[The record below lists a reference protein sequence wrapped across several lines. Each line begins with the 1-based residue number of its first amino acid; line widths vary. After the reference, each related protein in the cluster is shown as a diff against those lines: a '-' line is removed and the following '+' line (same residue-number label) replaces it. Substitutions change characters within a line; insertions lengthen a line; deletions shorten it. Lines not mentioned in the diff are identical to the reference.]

1 MSEEKRLQEDLE
13 KGKAMEEF
21 FEEAPLQ
28 RIAEEKAAYEEKVAK
43 ATAKFPERKEVE
55 GQRLYTPLD
64 VKDFDYCEKLGFPGM
79 YPFTRGVQPTMYRGR
94 LWTMRAY
101 AGFATAE
108 ETNARYKYLLEAGQ
122 TGLSVAMDLPTQ
134 IGLDSDHELS
144 HGEVGKVGVAIDSLA
159 DMEALFEG
167 IPLDKVS
174 TSMTINGPAA
184 VLLAM
189 YVAVAEKQ
197 GVKPE
202 QLRGTIQN
210 DILKEYIARGTY
222 IFPPR
227 PSMRLVTDT
236 FAYCSKNIPKWNTI
250 SVGAYHI
257 REAGASEVQEIAF
270 AFANAMA
277 YIDAAIQAG
286 QKVDDF
292 APGISWIFTAGLD
305 FFSEVAK
312 FRAARRLWARIMKE
326 RYGATVPKAQMLRVH
341 VHTAGSVLTAQQ
353 PLINAIRI
361 TWQAMSAILGGIQ
374 SMACC
379 AYDEAIAIPTE
390 ESATLALRTQQL
402 LAYESNIPNTIDPLA
417 GSYYVESLTDKIEQ
431 EAYEYIKKIDEMG
444 GAVAAI
450 EHGYMQQEM
459 ARNAF
464 SDQRDIET
472 GKRTVIGVNK
482 YVDNSKANED
492 QEVLTVDLAVGERQV
507 ARLEKMKANRDNEA
521 VKASLEKLRA
531 AAKGTEN
538 LMPYL
543 IDAVKTYATLGE
555 ICGVLREEFGEFKP
569 SIYY

>member
-1 MSEEKRLQEDLE
+1 MDKEKLQQGLNEY
-13 KGKAMEEF
+13 
-21 FEEAPLQ
+21 EA
-28 RIAEEKAAYEEKVAK
+28 KVAK
-43 ATAKFPERKEVE
+43 ATAKFPERKNFEA
-55 GQRLYTPLD
+55 QRLYTPLD
-64 VKDFDYCEKLGFPGM
+64 IEDFDYGEKLGFPGQ

-159 DMEALFEG
+159 DMEALFDG

-202 QLRGTIQN
+202 DLKGTIQN

-227 PSMRLVTDT
+227 PSMRLITDT
-236 FAYCSKNIPKWNTI
+236 FEYCSKNIPKWNTI

-277 YIDAAIQAG
+277 YIDAAIKAG

-305 FFSEVAK
+305 FFGEVAK

-326 RYGATVPKAQMLRVH
+326 RYGASVPKAQMLRVH

-353 PLINAIRI
+353 PLNNVVRI
-361 TWQAMSAILGGIQ
+361 TWQALSAVLGGIQ

-379 AYDEAIAIPTE
+379 AYDEAIALPTE

-402 LAYESNIPNTIDPLA
+402 LAYESGVTDTIDPLA
-417 GSYYVESLTDKIEQ
+417 GSYYIETLTDKIEK
-431 EAYEYIKKIDEMG
+431 EAYDYIDKIDRMG

-450 EHGYMQQEM
+450 EQGYMQQEM
-459 ARNAF
+459 AAHAYEY
-464 SDQRDIET
+464 QHEVEL

-482 YVDNSKANED
+482 FNDSKKLAEQD
-492 QEVLTVDLAVGERQV
+492 VLTADLSVGERQI
-507 ARLEKMKANRDNEA
+507 ARLEKMKAARDNEA
-521 VKASLEKLRA
+521 VKAALEKLRE

-555 ICGVLREEFGEFKP
+555 ICGVLREEFGEYKQSGSMF
-569 SIYY
+569 

>member
-1 MSEEKRLQEDLE
+1 MDKEKLQQGLNEY
-13 KGKAMEEF
+13 
-21 FEEAPLQ
+21 EA
-28 RIAEEKAAYEEKVAK
+28 KVAK
-43 ATAKFPERKEVE
+43 AVAKFPERKNFEA
-55 GQRLYTPLD
+55 QRLYTPLD
-64 VKDFDYCEKLGFPGM
+64 IEDFDYGEKLGFPGQ

-159 DMEALFEG
+159 DMEALFDG

-202 QLRGTIQN
+202 TLKGTIQN

-227 PSMRLVTDT
+227 PSMRLITDT
-236 FAYCSKNIPKWNTI
+236 FEYCSKNIPKWNTI

-277 YIDAAIQAG
+277 YIDAAIKAG

-305 FFSEVAK
+305 FFGEVAK

-326 RYGATVPKAQMLRVH
+326 RYGASVPKAQMLRVH

-353 PLINAIRI
+353 PLNNVVRI
-361 TWQAMSAILGGIQ
+361 TWQALSAVLGGIQ

-379 AYDEAIAIPTE
+379 AYDEAIALPTE

-402 LAYESNIPNTIDPLA
+402 LAYESGVTDTIDPLA
-417 GSYYVESLTDKIEQ
+417 GSYYIETLTDKIEK
-431 EAYEYIKKIDEMG
+431 EAYDYIDKIDRMG

-450 EHGYMQQEM
+450 EQGYMQQEM
-459 ARNAF
+459 AAHAYEY
-464 SDQRDIET
+464 QHEVEL

-482 YVDNSKANED
+482 FNDSKKLAEQD
-492 QEVLTVDLAVGERQV
+492 VLMADLSVGERQI
-507 ARLEKMKANRDNEA
+507 ARLEKMKAARDNEA
-521 VKASLEKLRA
+521 VKAALEKLRE

-543 IDAVKTYATLGE
+543 INAVKTYATLGE
-555 ICGVLREEFGEFKP
+555 ICGVLREEFGEYKQSGSMF
-569 SIYY
+569 

>member
-1 MSEEKRLQEDLE
+1 MDKEKLQHGLNEY
-13 KGKAMEEF
+13 
-21 FEEAPLQ
+21 EA
-28 RIAEEKAAYEEKVAK
+28 KVAK
-43 ATAKFPERKEVE
+43 AVAKFPERKNFEA
-55 GQRLYTPLD
+55 QRLYTPLD
-64 VKDFDYCEKLGFPGM
+64 IEDFDYGEKLGFPGQ

-159 DMEALFEG
+159 DMEALFDG

-202 QLRGTIQN
+202 ALKGTIQN

-227 PSMRLVTDT
+227 PSMRLITDT
-236 FAYCSKNIPKWNTI
+236 FEYCSKNIPKWNTI

-277 YIDAAIQAG
+277 YIDAAIKAG

-305 FFSEVAK
+305 FFGEVAK

-326 RYGATVPKAQMLRVH
+326 RYGASVPKAQMLRVH

-353 PLINAIRI
+353 PLNNVVRI
-361 TWQAMSAILGGIQ
+361 TWQALSAVLGGIQ

-379 AYDEAIAIPTE
+379 AYDEAIALPTE

-402 LAYESNIPNTIDPLA
+402 LAYESGVTDTIDPLA
-417 GSYYVESLTDKIEQ
+417 GSYYIETLTDKIEK
-431 EAYEYIKKIDEMG
+431 EAYDYIDKIDRMG

-450 EHGYMQQEM
+450 EQGYMQQEM
-459 ARNAF
+459 AAHAYEY
-464 SDQRDIET
+464 QHEVEL

-482 YVDNSKANED
+482 FNDSKKLAEQD
-492 QEVLTVDLAVGERQV
+492 VLTADLSVGERQI
-507 ARLEKMKANRDNEA
+507 ARLEKMKAARDNEA
-521 VKASLEKLRA
+521 VKAALEKLRE

-555 ICGVLREEFGEFKP
+555 ICGVLREEFGEYKQSGSMF
-569 SIYY
+569 

>member
-1 MSEEKRLQEDLE
+1 MDKEKLQQGLNEY
-13 KGKAMEEF
+13 
-21 FEEAPLQ
+21 EA
-28 RIAEEKAAYEEKVAK
+28 KVVK
-43 ATAKFPERKEVE
+43 ATAKFPERKNFEA
-55 GQRLYTPLD
+55 QRLYTPLD
-64 VKDFDYCEKLGFPGM
+64 IEDFDYGEKLGFPGQ

-159 DMEALFEG
+159 DMEALFDG

-202 QLRGTIQN
+202 ALKGTIQN

-227 PSMRLVTDT
+227 PSMRLITDT
-236 FAYCSKNIPKWNTI
+236 FEYCSKNIPKWNTI

-277 YIDAAIQAG
+277 YIDAAIKAG

-305 FFSEVAK
+305 FFGEVAK

-326 RYGATVPKAQMLRVH
+326 RYGASVPKAQMLRVH

-353 PLINAIRI
+353 PLNNVVRI
-361 TWQAMSAILGGIQ
+361 TWQALSAVLGGIQ

-379 AYDEAIAIPTE
+379 AYDEAIALPTE

-402 LAYESNIPNTIDPLA
+402 LAYESGVTDTIDPLA
-417 GSYYVESLTDKIEQ
+417 GSYYIETLTDKIEK
-431 EAYEYIKKIDEMG
+431 EAYDYIDKIDRMG

-450 EHGYMQQEM
+450 EQGYMQQEM
-459 ARNAF
+459 AAHAYEY
-464 SDQRDIET
+464 QHEVEL

-482 YVDNSKANED
+482 FNDSKKLVEQD
-492 QEVLTVDLAVGERQV
+492 VLTADLSVGERQI
-507 ARLEKMKANRDNEA
+507 ARLEKMKAARDNEA
-521 VKASLEKLRA
+521 VKAALEKLRE

-555 ICGVLREEFGEFKP
+555 ICGVLREEFGEYRQSGSMF
-569 SIYY
+569 

>member
-1 MSEEKRLQEDLE
+1 MDKEKLQQGLNEYD
-13 KGKAMEEF
+13 A
-21 FEEAPLQ
+21 
-28 RIAEEKAAYEEKVAK
+28 KVAK
-43 ATAKFPERKEVE
+43 ATAKFPERKNFEV
-55 GQRLYTPLD
+55 QRLYTPLD
-64 VKDFDYCEKLGFPGM
+64 IEDFDYGEKLGFPGQ

-159 DMEALFEG
+159 DMEALFDG

-202 QLRGTIQN
+202 ALKGTIQN

-227 PSMRLVTDT
+227 PSVRLITDT
-236 FAYCSKNIPKWNTI
+236 FEYCSKNIPKWNTI

-277 YIDAAIQAG
+277 YIDAAIKAE

-305 FFSEVAK
+305 FFGEVAK

-326 RYGATVPKAQMLRVH
+326 RYGASVPKAQMLRVH

-353 PLINAIRI
+353 PLNNVVRI
-361 TWQAMSAILGGIQ
+361 TWQALSAVLGGIQ

-379 AYDEAIAIPTE
+379 AYDEAIALPTE

-402 LAYESNIPNTIDPLA
+402 LAYESGVTDTIDPLA
-417 GSYYVESLTDKIEQ
+417 GSYYIETLTDKIEK
-431 EAYEYIKKIDEMG
+431 EAYDYIDKIDRMG

-450 EHGYMQQEM
+450 EQGYMQQEM
-459 ARNAF
+459 AAHAYEY
-464 SDQRDIET
+464 QHEVEL

-482 YVDNSKANED
+482 FNDSKKLAEQD
-492 QEVLTVDLAVGERQV
+492 VLTADLSVGERQI
-507 ARLEKMKANRDNEA
+507 ARLEKMKAARDNEA
-521 VKASLEKLRA
+521 VKAALEKLRE

-555 ICGVLREEFGEFKP
+555 ICGVLREEFGEYKQSGSMF
-569 SIYY
+569 

>member
-1 MSEEKRLQEDLE
+1 MDKEKLQQGLNE
-13 KGKAMEEF
+13 
-21 FEEAPLQ
+21 
-28 RIAEEKAAYEEKVAK
+28 YEVKVAK
-43 ATAKFPERKEVE
+43 AVAKFPERKNFEA
-55 GQRLYTPLD
+55 QRLYTPLD
-64 VKDFDYCEKLGFPGM
+64 IEDFDYGEKLGFPGQ

-159 DMEALFEG
+159 DMEALFDG

-202 QLRGTIQN
+202 ALKGTIQN

-227 PSMRLVTDT
+227 PSMRLITDT
-236 FAYCSKNIPKWNTI
+236 FEYCSKNIPKWNTI

-277 YIDAAIQAG
+277 YIDAAIKAG

-305 FFSEVAK
+305 FFGEVAK

-326 RYGATVPKAQMLRVH
+326 RYGASVPKAQMLRVH

-353 PLINAIRI
+353 PLNNVVRI
-361 TWQAMSAILGGIQ
+361 TWQALSAVLGGIQ

-379 AYDEAIAIPTE
+379 AYDEAIALPTE

-402 LAYESNIPNTIDPLA
+402 LAYESGVTDTIDPLA
-417 GSYYVESLTDKIEQ
+417 GSYYIETLTDKIEK
-431 EAYEYIKKIDEMG
+431 EAYDYIDKIDRMG

-450 EHGYMQQEM
+450 EQGYMQQEM
-459 ARNAF
+459 AAHAYEY
-464 SDQRDIET
+464 QHEVEL

-482 YVDNSKANED
+482 FNDSKKLAEQD
-492 QEVLTVDLAVGERQV
+492 VLTADLSVGERQI
-507 ARLEKMKANRDNEA
+507 ARLEKMKAGRDNEA
-521 VKASLEKLRA
+521 VKAALEKLRE

-555 ICGVLREEFGEFKP
+555 ICGVLREEFGEYKQSGSMF
-569 SIYY
+569 

>member
-1 MSEEKRLQEDLE
+1 MDKEKLQQGLNEY
-13 KGKAMEEF
+13 
-21 FEEAPLQ
+21 EA
-28 RIAEEKAAYEEKVAK
+28 KVAK
-43 ATAKFPERKEVE
+43 AVAKFPERKNFEA
-55 GQRLYTPLD
+55 QRLYTPLD
-64 VKDFDYCEKLGFPGM
+64 IEDFDYGEKLGFPGQ

-159 DMEALFEG
+159 DMEALFDG
-167 IPLDKVS
+167 IPLHKVS

-202 QLRGTIQN
+202 ALKGTIQN

-227 PSMRLVTDT
+227 PSMRLITDT
-236 FAYCSKNIPKWNTI
+236 FEYCSKNIPKWNTI

-277 YIDAAIQAG
+277 YIDAAIKAG

-305 FFSEVAK
+305 FFGEVAK

-326 RYGATVPKAQMLRVH
+326 RYGASVPKAQMLRVH

-353 PLINAIRI
+353 PLNNVVRI
-361 TWQAMSAILGGIQ
+361 TWQALSAVLGGIQ

-379 AYDEAIAIPTE
+379 AYDEAIALPTE

-402 LAYESNIPNTIDPLA
+402 LAYESGVTDTIDPLA
-417 GSYYVESLTDKIEQ
+417 GSYYIETLTDKIEK
-431 EAYEYIKKIDEMG
+431 EAYDYIDKIDRMG

-450 EHGYMQQEM
+450 EQGYMQQEM
-459 ARNAF
+459 AAHAYEY
-464 SDQRDIET
+464 QHEVEL

-482 YVDNSKANED
+482 FNDSKKLAEQD
-492 QEVLTVDLAVGERQV
+492 VLTADLSVGERQI
-507 ARLEKMKANRDNEA
+507 ARLEKMKAARDNEA
-521 VKASLEKLRA
+521 VKAALEKLRE

-555 ICGVLREEFGEFKP
+555 ICGVLREEFGEYKQSGSMF
-569 SIYY
+569 

>member
-1 MSEEKRLQEDLE
+1 MDKEKLQQELNE
-13 KGKAMEEF
+13 YEAKA
-21 FEEAPLQ
+21 
-28 RIAEEKAAYEEKVAK
+28 AK
-43 ATAKFPERKEVE
+43 ATAKFPERKNFEA
-55 GQRLYTPLD
+55 QRLYTPLD
-64 VKDFDYCEKLGFPGM
+64 IEDFDYGEKLGFPGQ

-159 DMEALFEG
+159 DMEALFDG

-202 QLRGTIQN
+202 ALKGTIQN

-227 PSMRLVTDT
+227 PSMRLITDT
-236 FAYCSKNIPKWNTI
+236 FEYCSKNIPKWNTI

-277 YIDAAIQAG
+277 YIDAAIKAG

-305 FFSEVAK
+305 FFGEVAK

-326 RYGATVPKAQMLRVH
+326 RYGASVPKAQMLRVH

-353 PLINAIRI
+353 PLNNVVRI
-361 TWQAMSAILGGIQ
+361 TWQALSAVLGGIQ

-379 AYDEAIAIPTE
+379 AYDEAIALPTE

-402 LAYESNIPNTIDPLA
+402 LAYESGVTDTIDPLA
-417 GSYYVESLTDKIEQ
+417 GSYYIETLTDKIEK
-431 EAYEYIKKIDEMG
+431 EAYDYIDKIDRMG

-450 EHGYMQQEM
+450 EQGYMQQEM
-459 ARNAF
+459 AAHAYEY
-464 SDQRDIET
+464 QHEVEL

-482 YVDNSKANED
+482 FNDSKKLAEQD
-492 QEVLTVDLAVGERQV
+492 VLTADLSVGERQI
-507 ARLEKMKANRDNEA
+507 ARLEKMKAARDNEA
-521 VKASLEKLRA
+521 VKAALEKLRE

-555 ICGVLREEFGEFKP
+555 ICGVLREEFGEYKQSGSMF
-569 SIYY
+569 

>member
-1 MSEEKRLQEDLE
+1 MDKEKLQQGLNEY
-13 KGKAMEEF
+13 
-21 FEEAPLQ
+21 EA
-28 RIAEEKAAYEEKVAK
+28 KVAK
-43 ATAKFPERKEVE
+43 AVAKFPERKNFEA
-55 GQRLYTPLD
+55 QRLYTPLD
-64 VKDFDYCEKLGFPGM
+64 IEDFDYGEKLGFPGQ

-108 ETNARYKYLLEAGQ
+108 ETNARYKYLLEVGQ

-159 DMEALFEG
+159 DMEALFDG

-202 QLRGTIQN
+202 ALKGTIQN

-227 PSMRLVTDT
+227 PSMRLITDT
-236 FAYCSKNIPKWNTI
+236 FEYCSKNIPKWNTI

-277 YIDAAIQAG
+277 YIDAAIKAG

-305 FFSEVAK
+305 FFGEVAK

-326 RYGATVPKAQMLRVH
+326 RYGASVPKAQMLRVH

-353 PLINAIRI
+353 PLNNVVRI
-361 TWQAMSAILGGIQ
+361 TWQALSAVLGGIQ

-379 AYDEAIAIPTE
+379 AYDEAIALPTE

-402 LAYESNIPNTIDPLA
+402 LAYESGVTDTIDPLA
-417 GSYYVESLTDKIEQ
+417 GSYYIETLTDKIEK
-431 EAYEYIKKIDEMG
+431 EAYDYIDKIDRMG

-450 EHGYMQQEM
+450 EQGYMQQEM
-459 ARNAF
+459 AAHAYEY
-464 SDQRDIET
+464 QHEVEL

-482 YVDNSKANED
+482 FNDSKKLAEQD
-492 QEVLTVDLAVGERQV
+492 VLTADLSVGERQI
-507 ARLEKMKANRDNEA
+507 ARLEKMKAARDNEA
-521 VKASLEKLRA
+521 VKAALEKLRE

-555 ICGVLREEFGEFKP
+555 ICGVLREEFGEYKQSGSMF
-569 SIYY
+569 

>member
-1 MSEEKRLQEDLE
+1 MDKEKLQQGLNE
-13 KGKAMEEF
+13 
-21 FEEAPLQ
+21 
-28 RIAEEKAAYEEKVAK
+28 YEVKVAK
-43 ATAKFPERKEVE
+43 AVAKFPERKNFEA
-55 GQRLYTPLD
+55 QRLYTPLD
-64 VKDFDYCEKLGFPGM
+64 IEDFDYGEKLGFPGQ

-159 DMEALFEG
+159 DMEALFDG

-189 YVAVAEKQ
+189 YVVVAEKQ

-202 QLRGTIQN
+202 ALKGTIQN

-227 PSMRLVTDT
+227 PSMRLITDT
-236 FAYCSKNIPKWNTI
+236 FEYCSKNIPKWNTI

-277 YIDAAIQAG
+277 YIDAAIKAG

-305 FFSEVAK
+305 FFGEVAK

-326 RYGATVPKAQMLRVH
+326 RYGASVPKAQMLRVH

-353 PLINAIRI
+353 PLNNVVRI
-361 TWQAMSAILGGIQ
+361 TWQALSAVLGGIQ

-379 AYDEAIAIPTE
+379 AYDEAIALPTE

-402 LAYESNIPNTIDPLA
+402 LAYESGVTDTIDPLA
-417 GSYYVESLTDKIEQ
+417 GSYYIETLTDKIEK
-431 EAYEYIKKIDEMG
+431 EAYDYIDKIDRMG

-450 EHGYMQQEM
+450 EQGYMQQEM
-459 ARNAF
+459 AAHAYEY
-464 SDQRDIET
+464 QHEVEL

-482 YVDNSKANED
+482 FNDSKKLAEQD
-492 QEVLTVDLAVGERQV
+492 VLTADLSVGERQI
-507 ARLEKMKANRDNEA
+507 ARLEKMRAARDNEA
-521 VKASLEKLRA
+521 VKAALEKLRE

-555 ICGVLREEFGEFKP
+555 ICGVLREEFGEYKQSGSMF
-569 SIYY
+569 

>member
-1 MSEEKRLQEDLE
+1 MDKEKLQQGLNEY
-13 KGKAMEEF
+13 
-21 FEEAPLQ
+21 EA
-28 RIAEEKAAYEEKVAK
+28 KVAK
-43 ATAKFPERKEVE
+43 ATAKFPERKNFEA
-55 GQRLYTPLD
+55 QRLYTPLD
-64 VKDFDYCEKLGFPGM
+64 IEDFDYGEKLGFPGQ

-159 DMEALFEG
+159 DMEALFDG

-202 QLRGTIQN
+202 ALKGTIQN

-227 PSMRLVTDT
+227 PSMRLITDT
-236 FAYCSKNIPKWNTI
+236 FEYCSKNIPKWNTI

-277 YIDAAIQAG
+277 YIDAAIKAG

-305 FFSEVAK
+305 FFGEIAK

-326 RYGATVPKAQMLRVH
+326 RYGASVPKAQMLRVH

-353 PLINAIRI
+353 PLNNVVRI
-361 TWQAMSAILGGIQ
+361 TWQALSAVLGGIQ

-379 AYDEAIAIPTE
+379 AYDEAIALPTE

-402 LAYESNIPNTIDPLA
+402 LAYESGVTDTIDPLA
-417 GSYYVESLTDKIEQ
+417 GSYYIETLTDKIEK
-431 EAYEYIKKIDEMG
+431 EAYDYIDKIDRMG

-450 EHGYMQQEM
+450 EQGYMQQEM
-459 ARNAF
+459 AAHAYEY
-464 SDQRDIET
+464 QHEVEL

-482 YVDNSKANED
+482 FNDSKKLAEQD
-492 QEVLTVDLAVGERQV
+492 VLTADLSVGERQI
-507 ARLEKMKANRDNEA
+507 ARLEKMKAARDNEA
-521 VKASLEKLRA
+521 VKAALEKMRE

-555 ICGVLREEFGEFKP
+555 ICGVLREEFGEYKQSGSMF
-569 SIYY
+569 

>member
-1 MSEEKRLQEDLE
+1 MDKEKLQQGLNEY
-13 KGKAMEEF
+13 
-21 FEEAPLQ
+21 EA
-28 RIAEEKAAYEEKVAK
+28 KVAK
-43 ATAKFPERKEVE
+43 ATAKFPERKNFEA
-55 GQRLYTPLD
+55 QRLYTPLD
-64 VKDFDYCEKLGFPGM
+64 IEDFDYGEKLGFPGQ

-159 DMEALFEG
+159 DMEALFDG

-202 QLRGTIQN
+202 ALKGTIQN

-227 PSMRLVTDT
+227 PPMRLITDT
-236 FAYCSKNIPKWNTI
+236 FEYCSKNIPKWNTI

-277 YIDAAIQAG
+277 YIDAAIKAG

-305 FFSEVAK
+305 FFGEVAK

-326 RYGATVPKAQMLRVH
+326 RYGASVPKAQMLRVH

-353 PLINAIRI
+353 PLNNVVRI
-361 TWQAMSAILGGIQ
+361 TWQALSAVLGGIQ

-379 AYDEAIAIPTE
+379 AYDEAIALPTE

-402 LAYESNIPNTIDPLA
+402 LAYESGVTDTIDPLA
-417 GSYYVESLTDKIEQ
+417 GSYYIETLTDKIEK
-431 EAYEYIKKIDEMG
+431 EAYDYIDKIDRMG

-450 EHGYMQQEM
+450 EQGYMQQEM
-459 ARNAF
+459 AAHAYEY
-464 SDQRDIET
+464 QHEVEL

-482 YVDNSKANED
+482 FNDSKKLAEQD
-492 QEVLTVDLAVGERQV
+492 VLTADLSVGERQI
-507 ARLEKMKANRDNEA
+507 ARLEKMKAARDNEA
-521 VKASLEKLRA
+521 VKAALEKLRE

-555 ICGVLREEFGEFKP
+555 ICGVLREEFGEYKQSGSMF
-569 SIYY
+569 

>member
-1 MSEEKRLQEDLE
+1 MDKEKLQQGLNEY
-13 KGKAMEEF
+13 
-21 FEEAPLQ
+21 EA
-28 RIAEEKAAYEEKVAK
+28 KVAK
-43 ATAKFPERKEVE
+43 AVAKFPERKNFEA
-55 GQRLYTPLD
+55 QRLYTPLD
-64 VKDFDYCEKLGFPGM
+64 IEDFDYGEKLGFPGQ

-159 DMEALFEG
+159 DMEALFDG

-202 QLRGTIQN
+202 ALKGTIQN

-227 PSMRLVTDT
+227 PSMRLITDT
-236 FAYCSKNIPKWNTI
+236 FEYCSKNIPKWNTI

-277 YIDAAIQAG
+277 YIDAAIKAG

-305 FFSEVAK
+305 FFGEVAK

-326 RYGATVPKAQMLRVH
+326 RYGASVPKAQMLRVH

-353 PLINAIRI
+353 PLNNVVRI
-361 TWQAMSAILGGIQ
+361 TWQALSAVLGGIQ

-379 AYDEAIAIPTE
+379 AYDEAIALPTE

-402 LAYESNIPNTIDPLA
+402 LAYESGVTDTIDPLA
-417 GSYYVESLTDKIEQ
+417 GSYYIETLTDKIEK
-431 EAYEYIKKIDEMG
+431 EAYDYIDKIDRMG

-450 EHGYMQQEM
+450 EQGYMQQEM
-459 ARNAF
+459 AAHAYEY
-464 SDQRDIET
+464 QHEVEL

-482 YVDNSKANED
+482 FNDSKKLAEQD
-492 QEVLTVDLAVGERQV
+492 VLTADLSVGERQI
-507 ARLEKMKANRDNEA
+507 ARLEKMKAARDNDA
-521 VKASLEKLRA
+521 VKPALEKLRE

-555 ICGVLREEFGEFKP
+555 ICGVLREEFGEYKQSGSMF
-569 SIYY
+569 

>member
-1 MSEEKRLQEDLE
+1 MDKEKLQQGLNEY
-13 KGKAMEEF
+13 
-21 FEEAPLQ
+21 EA
-28 RIAEEKAAYEEKVAK
+28 KVAK
-43 ATAKFPERKEVE
+43 ATAKFPERKNFET
-55 GQRLYTPLD
+55 QRLYTPLD
-64 VKDFDYCEKLGFPGM
+64 IEDYDYGEKLGIPGQ

-134 IGLDSDHELS
+134 IGLDSAHELS

-159 DMEALFEG
+159 DMEALFDG

-202 QLRGTIQN
+202 ALKGTIQN

-227 PSMRLVTDT
+227 PSMRLITDT
-236 FAYCSKNIPKWNTI
+236 FEYCSKNIPKWNTI

-277 YIDAAIQAG
+277 YIDAAIKAG

-305 FFSEVAK
+305 FFGEVAK

-326 RYGATVPKAQMLRVH
+326 RYGASVPKAQMLRVH

-353 PLINAIRI
+353 PLNNVVRI
-361 TWQAMSAILGGIQ
+361 TWQALSAVLGGIQ

-379 AYDEAIAIPTE
+379 AYDEAIALPTE

-402 LAYESNIPNTIDPLA
+402 LAYESGVTDTIDPLA
-417 GSYYVESLTDKIEQ
+417 GSYYIETLTDKIEK
-431 EAYEYIKKIDEMG
+431 EAYDYIDKIDRMG

-450 EHGYMQQEM
+450 EQGYMQQEM
-459 ARNAF
+459 AAHAYEY
-464 SDQRDIET
+464 QHEVEL

-482 YVDNSKANED
+482 FNDSKKLAEQD
-492 QEVLTVDLAVGERQV
+492 VLTADLSVGERQI
-507 ARLEKMKANRDNEA
+507 ARLEKMKAARDNEA
-521 VKASLEKLRA
+521 VKAALEKLRE

-555 ICGVLREEFGEFKP
+555 ICGVLREEFGEYKQSGSMF
-569 SIYY
+569 

>member
-1 MSEEKRLQEDLE
+1 MDKEKLQQGLNEY
-13 KGKAMEEF
+13 
-21 FEEAPLQ
+21 EA
-28 RIAEEKAAYEEKVAK
+28 KVAK
-43 ATAKFPERKEVE
+43 ATAKFPERKNFET
-55 GQRLYTPLD
+55 QRLYTPLD
-64 VKDFDYCEKLGFPGM
+64 IEDFDYGEKLGFPGQ

-159 DMEALFEG
+159 DMEALFDG

-202 QLRGTIQN
+202 ALKGTIQN

-227 PSMRLVTDT
+227 PSMRLITDT
-236 FAYCSKNIPKWNTI
+236 FEYCSKNIPKWNTI

-277 YIDAAIQAG
+277 YIDAAIKAG

-305 FFSEVAK
+305 FFGEVAK

-326 RYGATVPKAQMLRVH
+326 RYGASVSKAQMLRVH

-353 PLINAIRI
+353 PLNNVVRI
-361 TWQAMSAILGGIQ
+361 TWQALSAVLGGIQ

-379 AYDEAIAIPTE
+379 AYDEAIALPTE

-402 LAYESNIPNTIDPLA
+402 LAYESGVTDTIDPLA
-417 GSYYVESLTDKIEQ
+417 GSYYIETLTDKIEK
-431 EAYEYIKKIDEMG
+431 EAYDYIDKIDRMG

-450 EHGYMQQEM
+450 EQGYMQQEM
-459 ARNAF
+459 AAHAYEY
-464 SDQRDIET
+464 QHEVEL

-482 YVDNSKANED
+482 FNDSKKLAEQD
-492 QEVLTVDLAVGERQV
+492 VLTADLSVGERQI
-507 ARLEKMKANRDNEA
+507 ARLEKMKAARDNEA
-521 VKASLEKLRA
+521 VKAALEKLRE

-555 ICGVLREEFGEFKP
+555 ICGVLREEFGEYKQSGSMF
-569 SIYY
+569 

>member
-1 MSEEKRLQEDLE
+1 MTKE
-13 KGKAMEEF
+13 
-21 FEEAPLQ
+21 
-28 RIAEEKAAYEEKVAK
+28 IAEGLQSHEAK
-43 ATAKFPERKEVE
+43 IQQVLTKSPERKDFKVK
-55 GQRLYTPLD
+55 RLYTPLD
-64 VKDFDYCEKLGFPGM
+64 VENFAYMTDLGFPGE

-108 ETNARYKYLLEAGQ
+108 ETNQRYKYLLGVGQ

-134 IGLDSDHELS
+134 IGLDSDAPLS

-159 DMEALFEG
+159 DMEKLFAD
-167 IPLDKVS
+167 IPLDQVS

-197 GVKPE
+197 GIKPE
-202 QLRGTIQN
+202 KLRGTIQN

-257 REAGASEVQEIAF
+257 REAGASSVQEIAF
-270 AFANAMA
+270 AFSNAIA
-277 YIDAAIQAG
+277 YIDAAIKAG

-292 APGISWIFTAGLD
+292 APGISWIFTAGLN
-305 FFSEVAK
+305 FFEEVAK
-312 FRAARRLWARIMKE
+312 FRAARRLWARIMQE

-353 PLINAIRI
+353 PLNNVVRI
-361 TWQAMSAILGGIQ
+361 TWQAMSAALSGVQ

-379 AYDEAIAIPTE
+379 AYDEAMALPTE

-402 LAYESNIPNTIDPLA
+402 LAYESSITDTIDPLA
-417 GSYYVESLTDKIEQ
+417 GSYYVEHLTKKIEN
-431 EAYEYIKKIDEMG
+431 EAEKYIGEIDKMG

-450 EHGYMQQEM
+450 EKGYMQAEM
-459 ARNAF
+459 AFHAY
-464 SDQRDIET
+464 SYQKEIES
-472 GKRTVIGVNK
+472 GQITVIGVNK
-482 YVDNSKANED
+482 FIDNKQLPEQEIIKVDMNVAARQIEKTNKLKAKRNKKAVEKA
-492 QEVLTVDLAVGERQV
+492 LAE
-507 ARLEKMKANRDNEA
+507 LK
-521 VKASLEKLRA
+521 RA
-531 AAKGTEN
+531 CAGTEN
-538 LMPYL
+538 TMPY
-543 IDAVKTYATLGE
+543 IIAAVKTYATLGE
-555 ICGVLREEFGEFKP
+555 ICGIMREVFGEYKP
-569 SIYY
+569 NSTY

>member
-1 MSEEKRLQEDLE
+1 MDKEKLQQGLNEY
-13 KGKAMEEF
+13 
-21 FEEAPLQ
+21 EA
-28 RIAEEKAAYEEKVAK
+28 KVAK
-43 ATAKFPERKEVE
+43 ATAKFPERKNFEV
-55 GQRLYTPLD
+55 QRLYTPLD
-64 VKDFDYCEKLGFPGM
+64 IEDFDYGEKLGFPGQ

-159 DMEALFEG
+159 DMEALFDG

-202 QLRGTIQN
+202 ALKGTIQN

-227 PSMRLVTDT
+227 PSMRLITDT
-236 FAYCSKNIPKWNTI
+236 FEYCSKNIPKWNTI

-277 YIDAAIQAG
+277 YIDAAIKAG

-305 FFSEVAK
+305 FFGEVAK

-326 RYGATVPKAQMLRVH
+326 RYGASVPKAQMLRVH

-353 PLINAIRI
+353 PLNNVVRI
-361 TWQAMSAILGGIQ
+361 TWQALSAVLGGIQ

-379 AYDEAIAIPTE
+379 AYDEAIALPTE

-402 LAYESNIPNTIDPLA
+402 LAYESGVTDTIDPLA
-417 GSYYVESLTDKIEQ
+417 GSYYIETLTDKIEK
-431 EAYEYIKKIDEMG
+431 EAYDYIDKIDRMG

-450 EHGYMQQEM
+450 EQGYMQQEM
-459 ARNAF
+459 AAHAYEYQH
-464 SDQRDIET
+464 DVEL

-482 YVDNSKANED
+482 FNDSKKLAEQD
-492 QEVLTVDLAVGERQV
+492 VLTADLSVGERQI
-507 ARLEKMKANRDNEA
+507 ARLEKMKAARDNEA
-521 VKASLEKLRA
+521 VKAALEKLRE

-555 ICGVLREEFGEFKP
+555 ICGVLREEFGEYKQSGSMF
-569 SIYY
+569 

>member
-1 MSEEKRLQEDLE
+1 MDKEKLQQGLNEY
-13 KGKAMEEF
+13 
-21 FEEAPLQ
+21 EA
-28 RIAEEKAAYEEKVAK
+28 KVAK
-43 ATAKFPERKEVE
+43 ATAKFPERKNFEA
-55 GQRLYTPLD
+55 QRLYTPLD
-64 VKDFDYCEKLGFPGM
+64 IEDFNYGEKLGFPGQ

-159 DMEALFEG
+159 DMEALFDG

-202 QLRGTIQN
+202 ALKGTIQN

-227 PSMRLVTDT
+227 PSMRLITDT
-236 FAYCSKNIPKWNTI
+236 FEYCSKNIPKWNTI

-277 YIDAAIQAG
+277 YIDAAIKAG

-305 FFSEVAK
+305 FFGEVAK

-326 RYGATVPKAQMLRVH
+326 RYGASVPKAQMLRVH

-353 PLINAIRI
+353 PLNNVVRI
-361 TWQAMSAILGGIQ
+361 TWQALSAVLGGIQ

-379 AYDEAIAIPTE
+379 AYDEAIALPTE

-402 LAYESNIPNTIDPLA
+402 LAYESGVTDTIDPLA
-417 GSYYVESLTDKIEQ
+417 GSYYIETLTDKIEK
-431 EAYEYIKKIDEMG
+431 EAYDYIDKIDRMG

-450 EHGYMQQEM
+450 EQGYMQQEM
-459 ARNAF
+459 AAHAYEY
-464 SDQRDIET
+464 QHEVEL

-482 YVDNSKANED
+482 FNDSKKLAEQD
-492 QEVLTVDLAVGERQV
+492 VLTADLSVGERQI
-507 ARLEKMKANRDNEA
+507 ARLEKMKAARDNGA
-521 VKASLEKLRA
+521 VKAALEKLRE

-555 ICGVLREEFGEFKP
+555 ICGVLREEFGEYKQSGSMF
-569 SIYY
+569 

>member
-1 MSEEKRLQEDLE
+1 MDKEKLQQGLNEY
-13 KGKAMEEF
+13 
-21 FEEAPLQ
+21 EA
-28 RIAEEKAAYEEKVAK
+28 KVAK
-43 ATAKFPERKEVE
+43 AVAKFPERKNFEA
-55 GQRLYTPLD
+55 QRLYTPLD
-64 VKDFDYCEKLGFPGM
+64 IEDFDYGEKLGFPGQ

-159 DMEALFEG
+159 DMEALFDG

-202 QLRGTIQN
+202 ALKGTIQN

-227 PSMRLVTDT
+227 PSMRLITDT
-236 FAYCSKNIPKWNTI
+236 FEYCSKNIPKWNTI

-277 YIDAAIQAG
+277 YIDVAIKAG

-305 FFSEVAK
+305 FFGEVAK

-326 RYGATVPKAQMLRVH
+326 RYGASVPKAQMLRVH

-353 PLINAIRI
+353 PLNNVVRI
-361 TWQAMSAILGGIQ
+361 TWQALSAVLGGIQ

-379 AYDEAIAIPTE
+379 AYDEAIALPTE

-402 LAYESNIPNTIDPLA
+402 LAYESGVTDTIDPLA
-417 GSYYVESLTDKIEQ
+417 GSYYIETLTDQIEK
-431 EAYEYIKKIDEMG
+431 EAYDYIDKIDRMG

-450 EHGYMQQEM
+450 EQGYMQQEM
-459 ARNAF
+459 AAHAYEY
-464 SDQRDIET
+464 QHEVEL

-482 YVDNSKANED
+482 FNDSKKLAEQD
-492 QEVLTVDLAVGERQV
+492 VLTADLSVGERQI
-507 ARLEKMKANRDNEA
+507 ARLEKMKAARDNEA
-521 VKASLEKLRA
+521 VKAALEKLRE

-555 ICGVLREEFGEFKP
+555 ICGVLREEFGEYKQSGSMF
-569 SIYY
+569 

>member
-1 MSEEKRLQEDLE
+1 MDKEKLQQGLNEY
-13 KGKAMEEF
+13 
-21 FEEAPLQ
+21 EA
-28 RIAEEKAAYEEKVAK
+28 KVAK
-43 ATAKFPERKEVE
+43 ATAKFPERKNFEV
-55 GQRLYTPLD
+55 QRLYTPLD
-64 VKDFDYCEKLGFPGM
+64 IEDFEYGEKLGFPGQ

-159 DMEALFEG
+159 DMEALFDG

-202 QLRGTIQN
+202 ALKGTIQN

-227 PSMRLVTDT
+227 PSMRLITDT
-236 FAYCSKNIPKWNTI
+236 FEYCSKNIPKWNTI

-277 YIDAAIQAG
+277 YIDAAIKAG

-305 FFSEVAK
+305 FFGEVAK

-326 RYGATVPKAQMLRVH
+326 RYGASVPKAQMLRVH

-353 PLINAIRI
+353 PLNNVVRI
-361 TWQAMSAILGGIQ
+361 TWQALSAVLGGIQ

-379 AYDEAIAIPTE
+379 AYDEAIALPTE

-402 LAYESNIPNTIDPLA
+402 LAYESGVTDTIDPLA
-417 GSYYVESLTDKIEQ
+417 GSYYIETLTDKIEK
-431 EAYEYIKKIDEMG
+431 EAYDYIDKIDRMG

-450 EHGYMQQEM
+450 EQGYMQQEM
-459 ARNAF
+459 AAHAYEY
-464 SDQRDIET
+464 QHEVEL
-472 GKRTVIGVNK
+472 GKRIVIGVNK
-482 YVDNSKANED
+482 FNDSKKLAEQD
-492 QEVLTVDLAVGERQV
+492 VLTADLSVGERQI
-507 ARLEKMKANRDNEA
+507 ARLEKMKAARDNEA
-521 VKASLEKLRA
+521 VKAALEKLRE

-555 ICGVLREEFGEFKP
+555 ICGVLREEFGEYKQSGSMF
-569 SIYY
+569 

>member
-1 MSEEKRLQEDLE
+1 MDKEKLQQGLNEY
-13 KGKAMEEF
+13 
-21 FEEAPLQ
+21 EA
-28 RIAEEKAAYEEKVAK
+28 KVAK
-43 ATAKFPERKEVE
+43 AVAKFPERKNFEA
-55 GQRLYTPLD
+55 QRLYTPLD
-64 VKDFDYCEKLGFPGM
+64 IEDFDYGEKLGFPGQ

-159 DMEALFEG
+159 DMEALFDG

-202 QLRGTIQN
+202 ALKGTIQN

-227 PSMRLVTDT
+227 PSMRLITDT
-236 FAYCSKNIPKWNTI
+236 FEYCSKNIPKWNTI

-277 YIDAAIQAG
+277 YIDAAIKAG

-305 FFSEVAK
+305 FFGEVAK

-326 RYGATVPKAQMLRVH
+326 RYGASVPKAQMLRVH

-353 PLINAIRI
+353 PLNNVVRI
-361 TWQAMSAILGGIQ
+361 TWQALSAVLGGIQ

-379 AYDEAIAIPTE
+379 AYDEAIALPTE

-402 LAYESNIPNTIDPLA
+402 LAYESGVTDTIDPLA
-417 GSYYVESLTDKIEQ
+417 GSYYIETLTDKIEK
-431 EAYEYIKKIDEMG
+431 EAYDYIDKIDRMG

-450 EHGYMQQEM
+450 EQGYMQQEM
-459 ARNAF
+459 AAHAYEY
-464 SDQRDIET
+464 QHEVEL
-472 GKRTVIGVNK
+472 GKRTVIGINK
-482 YVDNSKANED
+482 FNDSKKLAEQD
-492 QEVLTVDLAVGERQV
+492 VLMADLSVGERQI
-507 ARLEKMKANRDNEA
+507 ARLEKMKAARDNDA
-521 VKASLEKLRA
+521 VKAALEKLRE

-555 ICGVLREEFGEFKP
+555 ICGVLREEFGEYKQSGSMF
-569 SIYY
+569 

>member
-1 MSEEKRLQEDLE
+1 MDKEKLQQGLNEY
-13 KGKAMEEF
+13 
-21 FEEAPLQ
+21 EA
-28 RIAEEKAAYEEKVAK
+28 KVAQ
-43 ATAKFPERKEVE
+43 ATAKFPERKNFEA
-55 GQRLYTPLD
+55 QRLYTPLD
-64 VKDFDYCEKLGFPGM
+64 IEDFDYGEKLGFPGQ

-159 DMEALFEG
+159 DMEALFDG

-202 QLRGTIQN
+202 ALKGTIQN

-227 PSMRLVTDT
+227 PSMRLITDT
-236 FAYCSKNIPKWNTI
+236 FEYCSKNIPKWNTI

-277 YIDAAIQAG
+277 YIDAAIKAG

-305 FFSEVAK
+305 FFGEVAK

-326 RYGATVPKAQMLRVH
+326 RYGASVPKAQMLRVH

-353 PLINAIRI
+353 PLNNVVRI
-361 TWQAMSAILGGIQ
+361 TWQALSAVLGGIQ

-379 AYDEAIAIPTE
+379 AYDEAIALPTE

-402 LAYESNIPNTIDPLA
+402 LAYESGVTDTIDPLA
-417 GSYYVESLTDKIEQ
+417 GSYYIETLTDKIEK
-431 EAYEYIKKIDEMG
+431 EAYDYIDKIDRMG

-450 EHGYMQQEM
+450 EQGYMQQEM
-459 ARNAF
+459 AAHAYEY
-464 SDQRDIET
+464 QHEVEL

-482 YVDNSKANED
+482 FNDSKKLAEQD
-492 QEVLTVDLAVGERQV
+492 VLTADLSVGERQI
-507 ARLEKMKANRDNEA
+507 ARLEKMKAARDNEA
-521 VKASLEKLRA
+521 VKAALEKLRE

-555 ICGVLREEFGEFKP
+555 ICGVLREEFGEYKQSGSMF
-569 SIYY
+569 

>member
-1 MSEEKRLQEDLE
+1 MDKEKLQQGLNEY
-13 KGKAMEEF
+13 
-21 FEEAPLQ
+21 EA
-28 RIAEEKAAYEEKVAK
+28 KVAK
-43 ATAKFPERKEVE
+43 ATAKFPERKNFEA
-55 GQRLYTPLD
+55 QRLYTPLD
-64 VKDFDYCEKLGFPGM
+64 IEDFDYGEKLGFPGQ

-159 DMEALFEG
+159 DMEALFDG

-202 QLRGTIQN
+202 ALKGTIQN

-227 PSMRLVTDT
+227 PSMRLITDT
-236 FAYCSKNIPKWNTI
+236 FEYCSKNIPKWNTI

-277 YIDAAIQAG
+277 YIDAAIKAG
-286 QKVDDF
+286 QKVDNF

-305 FFSEVAK
+305 FFGEVAK

-326 RYGATVPKAQMLRVH
+326 RYGASVPKAQMLRVH

-353 PLINAIRI
+353 PLNNVVRI
-361 TWQAMSAILGGIQ
+361 TWQALSAVLGGIQ

-379 AYDEAIAIPTE
+379 AYDEAIALPTE

-402 LAYESNIPNTIDPLA
+402 LAYESGVTDTIDPLA
-417 GSYYVESLTDKIEQ
+417 GSYYIETLTDKIEK
-431 EAYEYIKKIDEMG
+431 EAYDYIDKIDRMG

-450 EHGYMQQEM
+450 EQGYMQQEM
-459 ARNAF
+459 AAHAYEY
-464 SDQRDIET
+464 QHEVEL

-482 YVDNSKANED
+482 FNDSKKLEEQD
-492 QEVLTVDLAVGERQV
+492 VLTADLSVGERQI
-507 ARLEKMKANRDNEA
+507 ARLEKMKAARDNEA
-521 VKASLEKLRA
+521 VKAALKKLRE

-555 ICGVLREEFGEFKP
+555 ICGVLREEFGEYKQSGSMF
-569 SIYY
+569 

>member
-1 MSEEKRLQEDLE
+1 MDKEKLQQGLNEY
-13 KGKAMEEF
+13 
-21 FEEAPLQ
+21 EA
-28 RIAEEKAAYEEKVAK
+28 KVAK
-43 ATAKFPERKEVE
+43 ATAKFPERKNFEA
-55 GQRLYTPLD
+55 QRLYTPLD
-64 VKDFDYCEKLGFPGM
+64 IEDFDYGEKLGFPGQ

-159 DMEALFEG
+159 DMEALFDG

-202 QLRGTIQN
+202 ALKGTIQN

-227 PSMRLVTDT
+227 PSMRLITDT
-236 FAYCSKNIPKWNTI
+236 FEYCSKNIPKWNTI

-277 YIDAAIQAG
+277 YIDAAIKAG

-305 FFSEVAK
+305 FFGEVAK
-312 FRAARRLWARIMKE
+312 FHAARRLWARIMKE
-326 RYGATVPKAQMLRVH
+326 RYGASVPKAQMLRVH

-353 PLINAIRI
+353 PLNNVVRI
-361 TWQAMSAILGGIQ
+361 TWQALSAVLGGIQ

-379 AYDEAIAIPTE
+379 AYDEAIALPTE

-402 LAYESNIPNTIDPLA
+402 LAYESGVTDTIDPLA
-417 GSYYVESLTDKIEQ
+417 GSYYIETLTDKIEK
-431 EAYEYIKKIDEMG
+431 EAYDYIDKIDRMG

-450 EHGYMQQEM
+450 EQGYMQQEM
-459 ARNAF
+459 AAHAYEY
-464 SDQRDIET
+464 QHEVEL

-482 YVDNSKANED
+482 FNDSKKLAEQD
-492 QEVLTVDLAVGERQV
+492 VLTADLSVGERQI
-507 ARLEKMKANRDNEA
+507 ARLEKMKAARDNEA
-521 VKASLEKLRA
+521 VKAALKKLRE

-555 ICGVLREEFGEFKP
+555 ICGVLREEFGEYKQSGSMF
-569 SIYY
+569 

>member
-1 MSEEKRLQEDLE
+1 MDKEKLQQGLNE
-13 KGKAMEEF
+13 
-21 FEEAPLQ
+21 
-28 RIAEEKAAYEEKVAK
+28 YEVKVAK
-43 ATAKFPERKEVE
+43 AVAKFPERKNFEA
-55 GQRLYTPLD
+55 QRLYTPLD
-64 VKDFDYCEKLGFPGM
+64 IEDFDYEEKLGFPGQ

-159 DMEALFEG
+159 DMEALFDG

-202 QLRGTIQN
+202 ALKGTIQN

-227 PSMRLVTDT
+227 PSMRLITDT
-236 FAYCSKNIPKWNTI
+236 FEYCSKNIPKWNTI

-277 YIDAAIQAG
+277 YIDAAIKAG

-305 FFSEVAK
+305 FFGEVAK

-326 RYGATVPKAQMLRVH
+326 RYGASVPKAQMLRVH

-353 PLINAIRI
+353 PLNNVVRI
-361 TWQAMSAILGGIQ
+361 TWQALSAVLGGIQ

-379 AYDEAIAIPTE
+379 AYDEAIALPTE

-402 LAYESNIPNTIDPLA
+402 LAYESGVTDTIDPLA
-417 GSYYVESLTDKIEQ
+417 GSYYIETLTDKIEK
-431 EAYEYIKKIDEMG
+431 EAYDYIDKIDRMG

-450 EHGYMQQEM
+450 EQGYMQQEM
-459 ARNAF
+459 AAHAYEYQH
-464 SDQRDIET
+464 DVEL

-482 YVDNSKANED
+482 FNDSKKLAEQD
-492 QEVLTVDLAVGERQV
+492 VLTADLSVGERQI
-507 ARLEKMKANRDNEA
+507 ARLEKMKAARDNEA
-521 VKASLEKLRA
+521 VKAALEKLRE
-531 AAKGTEN
+531 AAKVTEN

-555 ICGVLREEFGEFKP
+555 ICGVLREEFGEYKQSGSMF
-569 SIYY
+569 

>member
-1 MSEEKRLQEDLE
+1 MDKEKLQQGLNEY
-13 KGKAMEEF
+13 
-21 FEEAPLQ
+21 EA
-28 RIAEEKAAYEEKVAK
+28 KVAK
-43 ATAKFPERKEVE
+43 ATAKFPERKNFEA
-55 GQRLYTPLD
+55 QRLYTPLD
-64 VKDFDYCEKLGFPGM
+64 IEDFDYGEKLGFPGQ

-159 DMEALFEG
+159 DMEALFDG

-202 QLRGTIQN
+202 ALKGTIQN

-227 PSMRLVTDT
+227 HSMRLITDT
-236 FAYCSKNIPKWNTI
+236 FEYCSKNIPKWNTI

-277 YIDAAIQAG
+277 YIDAAIKAG

-305 FFSEVAK
+305 FFGEVAK

-326 RYGATVPKAQMLRVH
+326 RYGASVPKAQMLRVH

-353 PLINAIRI
+353 PLNNVVRI
-361 TWQAMSAILGGIQ
+361 TWQALSAVLGGIQ

-379 AYDEAIAIPTE
+379 AYDEAIALPTE

-402 LAYESNIPNTIDPLA
+402 LAYESGVTDTIDPLA
-417 GSYYVESLTDKIEQ
+417 GSYYIETLTDKIEK
-431 EAYEYIKKIDEMG
+431 EAYDYIDKIDRMG

-450 EHGYMQQEM
+450 EQGYMQQEM
-459 ARNAF
+459 AAHAYEY
-464 SDQRDIET
+464 QHEVEL

-482 YVDNSKANED
+482 FNDSKKLAEQD
-492 QEVLTVDLAVGERQV
+492 VLTADLSVGERQI
-507 ARLEKMKANRDNEA
+507 ARLEKMKAARDNEA
-521 VKASLEKLRA
+521 VKAALEKLRE

-555 ICGVLREEFGEFKP
+555 ICGVLREEFGEYKQSGSMF
-569 SIYY
+569 

>member
-1 MSEEKRLQEDLE
+1 MDKEKLQQGLNEY
-13 KGKAMEEF
+13 
-21 FEEAPLQ
+21 EA
-28 RIAEEKAAYEEKVAK
+28 KVAK
-43 ATAKFPERKEVE
+43 ATAKFPERKNFEA
-55 GQRLYTPLD
+55 QRLYTPLD
-64 VKDFDYCEKLGFPGM
+64 IEDFDYGEKLGFPGQ

-134 IGLDSDHELS
+134 IGFDSDHELS

-159 DMEALFEG
+159 DMEALFDG

-202 QLRGTIQN
+202 ALKGTIQN

-227 PSMRLVTDT
+227 PSMRLITDT
-236 FAYCSKNIPKWNTI
+236 FEYCSKNIPKWNTI

-277 YIDAAIQAG
+277 YIDAAIKAG

-305 FFSEVAK
+305 FFGEVAK

-326 RYGATVPKAQMLRVH
+326 RYGASVPKAQMLRVH

-353 PLINAIRI
+353 PLNNVVRI
-361 TWQAMSAILGGIQ
+361 TWQALSAVLGGIQ

-379 AYDEAIAIPTE
+379 AYDEAIALPTE

-402 LAYESNIPNTIDPLA
+402 LAYESGVTDTIDPLA
-417 GSYYVESLTDKIEQ
+417 GSYYIETLTDKIEK
-431 EAYEYIKKIDEMG
+431 EAYDYIDKIDRMG

-450 EHGYMQQEM
+450 EQGYMQQEM
-459 ARNAF
+459 AAHAYEY
-464 SDQRDIET
+464 QHEVEL

-482 YVDNSKANED
+482 FNDSKKLAEQD
-492 QEVLTVDLAVGERQV
+492 VLTADLSVGERQI
-507 ARLEKMKANRDNEA
+507 ARLEKMKAARDNEA
-521 VKASLEKLRA
+521 VKAALEKLRE

-555 ICGVLREEFGEFKP
+555 ICGVLREEFGEYKQSGSMF
-569 SIYY
+569 

>member
-1 MSEEKRLQEDLE
+1 MDKEKLQQGLNEY
-13 KGKAMEEF
+13 
-21 FEEAPLQ
+21 EA
-28 RIAEEKAAYEEKVAK
+28 KVAK
-43 ATAKFPERKEVE
+43 AVAKFPERKNFEA
-55 GQRLYTPLD
+55 QRLYTPLD
-64 VKDFDYCEKLGFPGM
+64 IEDFNYGEKLGFPGQ

-159 DMEALFEG
+159 DMEALFDG

-202 QLRGTIQN
+202 ALKGTIQN

-227 PSMRLVTDT
+227 PSMRLITDT
-236 FAYCSKNIPKWNTI
+236 FEYCSKNIPKWNTI

-277 YIDAAIQAG
+277 YIDAAIKAG

-305 FFSEVAK
+305 FFGEVAK

-326 RYGATVPKAQMLRVH
+326 RYGASVPKAQMLRVH

-353 PLINAIRI
+353 PLNNVVRI
-361 TWQAMSAILGGIQ
+361 TWQALSAVLGGIQ

-379 AYDEAIAIPTE
+379 AYDEAIALPTE

-402 LAYESNIPNTIDPLA
+402 LAYESGITDTIDPLA
-417 GSYYVESLTDKIEQ
+417 GSYYIETLTDKIEK
-431 EAYEYIKKIDEMG
+431 EAYDYIDKIDRMG

-450 EHGYMQQEM
+450 EQGYMQQEM
-459 ARNAF
+459 AAHAYEY
-464 SDQRDIET
+464 QHEVEL

-482 YVDNSKANED
+482 FNDSKKLAEQD
-492 QEVLTVDLAVGERQV
+492 VLTADLSVGERQI
-507 ARLEKMKANRDNEA
+507 ARLEKMKAARDNEA
-521 VKASLEKLRA
+521 VKAALEKLRE

-555 ICGVLREEFGEFKP
+555 ICGVLREEFGEYKQSGSMF
-569 SIYY
+569 

>member
-1 MSEEKRLQEDLE
+1 MDKKITEGVQHY
-13 KGKAMEEF
+13 
-21 FEEAPLQ
+21 
-28 RIAEEKAAYEEKVAK
+28 AAKIQQTLIK
-43 ATAKFPERKEVE
+43 NPERKEFKVN
-55 GQRLYTPLD
+55 RLYTPLD
-64 VKDFDYCEKLGFPGM
+64 MENFDYVTNIGFPGE

-108 ETNARYKYLLEAGQ
+108 ETNARYKYLLGVGQ

-134 IGLDSDHELS
+134 IGLDSDAVLAQ
-144 HGEVGKVGVAIDSLA
+144 GEVGKVGVAIDSLA
-159 DMEALFEG
+159 DMEQLFAG

-189 YVAVAEKQ
+189 YVVVAEKQ
-197 GVKPE
+197 GLKPE

-257 REAGASEVQEIAF
+257 REAGASPVQEIAF
-270 AFANAMA
+270 AFSNAIA
-277 YIDAAIQAG
+277 YIDAAIKAG

-292 APGISWIFTAGLD
+292 APGISWIFTAGLN
-305 FFSEVAK
+305 FFEEIAK

-326 RYGATVPKAQMLRVH
+326 RYGAAVPKAQMLRVH

-353 PLINAIRI
+353 PLNNVVRI
-361 TWQAMSAILGGIQ
+361 TWQAMSAVLAGVQ

-379 AYDEAIAIPTE
+379 AYDEAIALPTE

-402 LAYESNIPNTIDPLA
+402 LAYESSITDTIDPLA
-417 GSYYVESLTDKIEQ
+417 GSYYVENLTNEIEA
-431 EAYEYIKKIDEMG
+431 EAEKYIGKIDEMG

-450 EHGYMQQEM
+450 EHGYMQAEM
-459 ARNAF
+459 ASHAYGY
-464 SDQRDIET
+464 QRDIET
-472 GKRTVIGVNK
+472 GQITVIGVNK
-482 YVDNSKANED
+482 FTDDNKLAEQEIIKADMN
-492 QEVLTVDLAVGERQV
+492 VAERQLKKLNKIKDKRDKRAV
-507 ARLEKMKANRDNEA
+507 IQALAELKKACE
-521 VKASLEKLRA
+521 
-531 AAKGTEN
+531 GTEN
-538 LMPYL
+538 TMPY
-543 IDAVKTYATLGE
+543 IIAAVKTYATLGE
-555 ICGVLREEFGEFKP
+555 ICGIMREVFGEYKP
-569 SIYY
+569 SSAY

>member
-1 MSEEKRLQEDLE
+1 MTTDKTSLKQDLE
-13 KGKAMEEF
+13 AY
-21 FEEAPLQ
+21 EA
-28 RIAEEKAAYEEKVAK
+28 RIARS
-43 ATAKFPERKEVE
+43 TAKFPERPHMDEK
-55 GQRLYTPLD
+55 QRLYTPLD
-64 VKDFDYCEKLGFPGM
+64 VKDLDYDRDLGFPGQ

-134 IGLDSDHELS
+134 IGLDSDAELS
-144 HGEVGKVGVAIDSLA
+144 HGEVGKVGVAIDSLL
-159 DMEALFEG
+159 DMERLFEG

-227 PSMRLVTDT
+227 PSMRLITDT
-236 FAYCSKNIPKWNTI
+236 FAYCSQNIPKWNTI

-270 AFANAMA
+270 AFANAIA
-277 YIDAAIQAG
+277 YIDAAIRAG

-292 APGISWIFTAGLD
+292 APSISWIFTAGLD
-305 FFSEVAK
+305 FFFEVAK
-312 FRAARRLWARIMKE
+312 FRAARRLWSRIMKE
-326 RYGATVPKAQMLRVH
+326 RYGASVPKAQMLRVH

-353 PLINAIRI
+353 PLNNVARI
-361 TWQAMSAILGGIQ
+361 TWQAMSAVLGGIQ

-379 AYDEAIAIPTE
+379 AYDEALTLPTE
-390 ESATLALRTQQL
+390 GSATLALRTQQL
-402 LAYESNIPNTIDPLA
+402 LAYESGVADTIDPLA
-417 GSYYVESLTDKIEQ
+417 GSYYVESLTNQIEK
-431 EAYEYIKKIDEMG
+431 EAEEYILKIDKMG
-444 GAVAAI
+444 GAVSAI
-450 EHGYMQQEM
+450 EGGYMQREM
-459 ARNAF
+459 SAHAYEDMIN
-464 SDQRDIET
+464 IET
-472 GKRTVIGVNK
+472 GKKTVIGVNK
-482 YVDNSKANED
+482 YVDKGSSPAGN
-492 QEVLTVDLAVGERQV
+492 EVLKADLSVGERQIS
-507 ARLEKMKANRDNEA
+507 RLHEMKAGRDQEA
-521 VKASLEKLRA
+521 VSSALTALKKACTGED
-531 AAKGTEN
+531 N

-543 IDAVKTYATLGE
+543 IRAVKAYATLGE
-555 ICGVLREEFGEFKP
+555 ICDVMREVFGEYKQDGSAF
-569 SIYY
+569 